1 MNKKSGLTMVSIVIY
16 VVIFFALAMIIS
28 GVTMVMDSNSLK
40 DKGII
45 FCEEQLNKLQY
56 NLVVSNENSKG
67 NITKIENKLVFGNN
81 DMYEYDS
88 STKTIYKNGGI
99 LIQNVEEFS
108 IQNDV
113 NNENYYKIV
122 CGVKKY
128 NQGKYGTTYL
138 YIE

>member
-1 MNKKSGLTMVSIVIY
+1 MNNKSGLTMVSIVIY

-113 NNENYYKIV
+113 NNENYYKIG

>member
-67 NITKIENKLVFGNN
+67 DITKIENKLVFGNN

-88 STKTIYKNGGI
+88 NTKTIYKNAGI

-122 CGVKKY
+122 CGVKK
-128 NQGKYGTTYL
+128 
-138 YIE
+138 

>member
-16 VVIFFALAMIIS
+16 VVIFLALAMIIS

-67 NITKIENKLVFGNN
+67 DITKIENKLVFENN

-113 NNENYYKIV
+113 NNENYYKSV

-128 NQGKYGTTYL
+128 NQGNYGTTYL